1 LYLKISNFRLKKFW
15 LIFHIVKDLPYQTTD
30 VDQPNA
36 DFYIKPKQNELRL
49 SGDGGENALNN
60 WAMRMSQRKNIQVN
74 ISSNLI

>member
-1 LYLKISNFRLKKFW
+1 MSKEILLNSFLF
-15 LIFHIVKDLPYQTTD
+15 VKDLPYQTTD

-74 ISSNLI
+74 ISSNLN